1 MKKLVAIILLLS
13 WNLIL
18 KAHEDAVL
26 FTLSD
31 DMRLLS
37 STLKTKIEHQVMNL
51 LRAINEAESANTQIS
66 YDGFDIDNLASQSI
80 DLSWS
85 NVHFRTEDTD
95 ITECCIPLE
104 KSDYTLR
111 GYQVR
116 NIGMSMRPVASTSN
130 SELRQEICI
139 DFSLDGHIVDFNFSM
154 GNQLY
159 TKLLNEGVRLRDV
172 SQRKR
177 IIHWCE
183 QFKKAGIDKQLKFA
197 EDILNSDVFVAEG
210 EQVFLSNLHW
220 LFSHEGYI
228 DLIITDCEIK
238 RHASKADFY
247 VLTLTYKSCF
257 SHYDNRGTI
266 FAVWGFSN
274 KDIPP
279 KIHIFAWRPLNDNM
293 D

>member
-1 MKKLVAIILLLS
+1 MKRLVAIILLLS

-31 DMRLLS
+31 EMRILS
-37 STLKTKIEHQVMNL
+37 STLKTKIEHQVTNL
-51 LRAINEAESANTQIS
+51 LRAINEAESANTQIC
-66 YDGFDIDNLASQSI
+66 YNGFDIDSLTSQSI

-95 ITECCIPLE
+95 IMECCIPLE

-116 NIGMSMRPVASTSN
+116 NIGMSMRPMDSDSD

-139 DFSLDGHIVDFNFSM
+139 DFSLDGRIVDFNFSM
-154 GNQLY
+154 GNHLY
-159 TKLLNEGVRLRDV
+159 TKLLKEGVRLSDV
-172 SQRKR
+172 SQRKQ

-183 QFKKAGIDKQLKFA
+183 QFKKAGIDKRLKFA
-197 EDILNSDVFVAEG
+197 EDILNSGVFVSEG
-210 EQVFLSNLHW
+210 EQGFLSNLRW

-238 RHASKADFY
+238 RHASKADY
-247 VLTLTYKSCF
+247 YALTLTYKSYF
-257 SHYDNRGTI
+257 SHYDSRGTI
-266 FAVWGFSN
+266 FAVWDFSY